1 VRPQR
6 RRGAARLVLAAPVVP
21 VAPHDT
27 LTQLRRE
34 VDRIVC
40 LAEPDPFRAIGL
52 HYQDFM
58 QVSDAEVIAA
68 LEGYEPGMPA

>member
-1 VRPQR
+1 MPATSYR
-6 RRGAARLVLAAPVVP
+6 RALYLRGRAAVP

-27 LTQLRRE
+27 LTELRHE

-52 HYQDFM
+52 HCEDFT
-58 QVSDAEVIAA
+58 QVSDDEVIAA

>member
-1 VRPQR
+1 MSALEALR
-6 RRGAARLVLAAPVVP
+6 RRGAARLVLAVS

-27 LTQLRRE
+27 LTELRRE

-52 HYQDFM
+52 HYVDFT
-58 QVSDAEVIAA
+58 QVSDEEVIAA
-68 LEGYEPGMPA
+68 LEGYRPSTTA